1 MMTPEKWKG
10 HGFILIANVFFAINL
25 PVSKYLIPE
34 HVSPEALTLLR
45 SMFGCA
51 MFWLVSLFVK
61 GEAVNR
67 KDLGI
72 LFFCALCGFA
82 LNSTLFMTGL
92 NLTSPVDASII
103 ATAGPIYVMLLAAVV
118 LKEPI
123 TLKKAF
129 GVLMGVGGA
138 VLMILTSAQAQAH
151 GEAGLNGA
159 VRIVLSN
166 LLYSVYVVLSRPLSQ
181 RYSAVTIMKWVFL
194 FSTVMLLPFMYKDGL
209 ATPAFHRSAWMW
221 KEIGALGY
229 VLIFATFIPYMLIP
243 MSLRRLR
250 PTTVSMYNY
259 IQPIIASMI
268 AVLVGQGSFTVWK
281 IVSTLF
287 VFTGV
292 YLVTQSK
299 SREDVEREMK
309 QSSQSHIKE

>member
-1 MMTPEKWKG
+1 MMSPEKWKG
-10 HGFILIANVFFAINL
+10 HGLILIANIFFAINL

-34 HVSPEALTLLR
+34 HVTPEALTLLR
-45 SMFGCA
+45 ALFGCA
-51 MFWLVSLFVK
+51 MFWLVSIFAKPEKVSM
-61 GEAVNR
+61 
-67 KDLGI
+67 KDIGI

-103 ATAGPIYVMLLAAVV
+103 ATAGPIYVMLLAAIV

-123 TLKKAF
+123 TLQKAF

-138 VLMILTSAQAQAH
+138 MLMILTSAQTQEH
-151 GEAGLNGA
+151 GGMDGA
-159 VRIVLSN
+159 IRIVLSN

-181 RYSAVTIMKWVFL
+181 RYSAITIMKWIFL
-194 FSTVMLLPFMYKDGL
+194 FSTIMLLPFMYRDAL
-209 ATPAFHRSAWMW
+209 ATPAFHRTTWMW
-221 KEIGALGY
+221 KESGALAY
-229 VLIFATFIPYMLIP
+229 VLIFATFIPYLLIP

-259 IQPIIASMI
+259 IQPIIASII
-268 AVLVGQGSFTVWK
+268 AVIAGQGSFTLWK
-281 IVSTLF
+281 LASTFL
-287 VFTGV
+287 VFAGV

-299 SREDVEREMK
+299 SREDVEREKNITK
-309 QSSQSHIKE
+309 QS